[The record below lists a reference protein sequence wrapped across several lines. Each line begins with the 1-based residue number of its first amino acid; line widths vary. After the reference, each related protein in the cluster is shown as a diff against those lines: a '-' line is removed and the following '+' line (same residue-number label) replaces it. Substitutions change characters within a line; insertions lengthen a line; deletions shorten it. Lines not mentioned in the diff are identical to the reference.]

1 MGTGVP
7 FLILGSLKNTICES
21 NKMLEEL
28 CESVREH
35 GPLYSKTGQEVADI
49 QSTVT
54 SIAEAQNRYCL
65 CLVICSTSITGI
77 I

>member
-1 MGTGVP
+1 MGTGFP

-21 NKMLEEL
+21 NKTLEKM
-28 CESVREH
+28 CEAICEH

-65 CLVICSTSITGI
+65 CDSGL
-77 I
+77 

>member
-1 MGTGVP
+1 MGTGFP
-7 FLILGSLKNTICES
+7 FLFLGSLKNTVCES
-21 NKMLEEL
+21 NKMLEKMYEAIQ
-28 CESVREH
+28 EH

-65 CLVICSTSITGI
+65 CYIGL
-77 I
+77 